1 MFLSVGNHI
10 AKFYLCGFY
19 QATGVATYD
28 ACLVVGTLLRSSSFF
43 FCHHQGLNVVFHY
56 LLGLHCVV

>member
-43 FCHHQGLNVVFHY
+43 F
-56 LLGLHCVV
+56 